1 MRRLLVAAGLAA
13 LAAPSAAP
21 AAHRDA
27 CTVTATPLRGA
38 APLRVAFT
46 ASCASAT
53 FTWDFGDGTTEAGP
67 AAAHVYPAGRWQP
80 TLTTDAGVQQLP
92 PVTAVSVT
100 LRGPR
105 QARYAQWI
113 TLHVTV
119 KPALPATVRGR
130 RVVAGRIRFRAL
142 SPAAYV
148 AFADSIRS
156 QPLHVLLEPKLVLHV
171 PRIATVGQRVRVLAT
186 LHPAHAG
193 TVHVVRAVD
202 THSAGRAQV
211 VVRSTPARGWTA
223 ARATTAVTVVQPT
236 LTVGSHGPSVL
247 ALEQA
252 LAAGHYLLP
261 SRGSTFT
268 PELVDTLYA
277 FQKVNRLPR
286 TGIADAATWRALAHP
301 VAARPRFAEPAFHVE
316 VNKPL
321 QVLYVV
327 RNGEV
332 AQILPVSTAGLP
344 GRFTPVGTFAVYR
357 KVLGNDPS
365 PLGTLFDPSYFT
377 GGYAI
382 HGNPV
387 VPPYPA
393 SHGCVRVPMW
403 AAPLVYDELPYGAV
417 VDVY

>member
-1 MRRLLVAAGLAA
+1 MRRLLLAAALAA
-13 LAAPSAAP
+13 LVAPSAAP
-21 AAHRDA
+21 ARRAA
-27 CTVTATPLRGA
+27 CAVTATPVRGS
-38 APLRVAFT
+38 APLQVTFT
-46 ASCASAT
+46 ATCTSSA
-53 FTWDFGDGTTEAGP
+53 FTWDFGDGAQSTGP
-67 AAAHVYPAGRWQP
+67 SATHAYAAGRWQP
-80 TLTTDAGVQQLP
+80 TLTTDAGAQALP
-92 PVTAVSVT
+92 RVTSIALT
-100 LRGPR
+100 LRGPSH
-105 QARYAQWI
+105 ARYAQWV
-113 TLHVTV
+113 TLRATV
-119 KPALPATVRGR
+119 VPALPVTVRGR
-130 RVVAGRIRFRAL
+130 RVIGGRVRFRAL
-142 SPAAYV
+142 STAPYV
-148 AFADSIRS
+148 AFAEGIRS
-156 QPLHVLLEPKLVLHV
+156 APVRITLTPKLVVRV
-171 PRIATVGQRVRVLAT
+171 PRIATIGQHVRVVAA

-193 TVHVVRAVD
+193 RVRVERLGDTRTPGRIHVLVR
-202 THSAGRAQV
+202 TI
-211 VVRSTPARGWTA
+211 PARGW
-223 ARATTAVTVVQPT
+223 RAVSTKANVTVVQPT
-236 LTVGSHGPSVL
+236 LAVGAHGPSVVT
-247 ALEQA
+247 LEQA
-252 LAAGHYLLP
+252 LAAGHYVLP
-261 SRGSTFT
+261 SRSATFT

-301 VAARPRFAEPAFHVE
+301 VVERPRFAQPAFHVE

-327 RNGEV
+327 RDGEV

-382 HGNPV
+382 HGNPS

-403 AAPLVYDELPYGAV
+403 AAPLVYDELSYGTV